1 MSDMKKNY
9 MDIDS
14 AEAMQIMKELRHTQ
28 SPLTTLFLL
37 MDYTSAEIEAS
48 ISKISRE
55 DMARLDRRYNNT
67 GRLLDRHWQQM
78 IRFEEPESE
87 ASKRLKKTYSII
99 AAAEEIGV
107 SIGTVRNAIKSGK
120 LKYSDVS
127 GLGVRI
133 QARISQK
140 DIDEYKKHKK
150 NRI

>member
-1 MSDMKKNY
+1 MKKNY

>member
-1 MSDMKKNY
+1 MSIMKKNY

-14 AEAMQIMKELRHTQ
+14 AEAMQIMKELRHTL

-87 ASKRLKKTYSII
+87 ASKRLKKTYTII
-99 AAAEEIGV
+99 AAAKEIGV

-120 LKYSDVS
+120 LKYSNVS
-127 GLGVRI
+127 GLGVRVH
-133 QARISQK
+133 ARISQK

-150 NRI
+150 